1 MTRHPHVSLLIQVV
15 NATLSWEDIKLSIKW
30 LLGGLATASALSV
43 ASVPALA
50 IDWKSQ
56 SGKEITVMASE
67 NPWTNGLREH
77 ISEFEAATGIKVNLS
92 AFAEDLYSDRMN
104 LAVRSTE
111 PVADA
116 YMVQMDSALFEQWK
130 AEAVEPLSPYIADAN
145 KTEAAY
151 EVSDFPAG
159 FLQGASFPVGDAAAQ
174 LYSIPISFET
184 YTLFYNKDLVAK
196 YLDGKV
202 PATMDELIDAAAKVS
217 AAGNGDDFGATMRG
231 KLSAELVDTMTGI
244 VFNAWGGDPIVLPQ
258 NVWFD
263 GDWSKPRF
271 NDPKITKGL
280 SHYAGLLKSGP
291 PSVLS
296 YGWEDASRFFA
307 DGHAAFFV
315 DASVFG
321 PSFEDKASSK
331 VVGKVGYAPLPPVI
345 GDVGY
350 SGHWSWGISIP
361 KNSEKKDAAWLFV
374 QWATGKSMTTEFGKK
389 TGGAPRLSSWTDAG
403 YKAALNPDYIAA
415 VQTQMQHTRPTSVFR
430 EGWSETVLQIVNTIQ
445 QIAGGADP
453 QESTNALQEEVAATL
468 K

>member
-1 MTRHPHVSLLIQVV
+1 MSAKRYGIRLAAALT
-15 NATLSWEDIKLSIKW
+15 
-30 LLGGLATASALSV
+30 LATAA
-43 ASVPALA
+43 APALA
-50 IDWKSQ
+50 FDWKAQ
-56 SGKEITVMASE
+56 SGQEITVMVSE

-77 ISEFEAATGIKVNLS
+77 IAEFESQTGIKVNLS

-130 AEAVEPLSPYIADAN
+130 ADAVEPLSPYIADAG
-145 KTEAAY
+145 KTDAGYDLEDY
-151 EVSDFPAG
+151 PAG
-159 FLQGASFPVGDAAAQ
+159 FRQGASFPVDDPAAQ
-174 LYSIPISFET
+174 LFAIPISFET
-184 YTLFYNKDLVAK
+184 YILFYNKDLVGK

-202 PATMDELIDAAAKVS
+202 PATMDDLMAAAAKVS
-217 AAGNGDDFGATMRG
+217 ADGGTKDFGASMRG

-244 VFNAWGGDPIVLPQ
+244 VFDAWGGDPIKLPE

-263 GDWSKPRF
+263 GDWTKPRF
-271 NDPKITKGL
+271 NDPKIAKGL
-280 SHYAGLLKSGP
+280 SYYAGLLKAGP
-291 PSVLS
+291 PSVMS

-321 PSFEDKASSK
+321 PSFESPDSSK
-331 VVGKVGYAPLPPVI
+331 IVGKVGYAPLPPSA
-345 GDVGY
+345 GDIGY
-350 SGHWSWGISIP
+350 SGHWSWGLSIP
-361 KNSEKKDAAWLFV
+361 KNSQKKDAAWLFV
-374 QWATGKSMTTEFGKK
+374 QWATGKAMTTEFGKK
-389 TGGAPRLSSWTDAG
+389 TGGAPRLSSWADEG
-403 YKAALNPDYIAA
+403 YKAALNPEYVAA

-430 EGWSETVLQIVNTIQ
+430 EGWSEVVLQIVDTIQ

-453 QESTNALQEEVAATL
+453 QEAADALQEQLAGTF